1 MILDKRVAESV
12 LEPVLYRAR
21 TDDRV
26 RPGATYGPI
35 VREVYIVECN
45 TGGSGTVEIN
55 GKSFPISEGD
65 CYILLP
71 GDTVRHT
78 ASDDPRR
85 GVFCSLGG
93 KRVGQIL
100 SEIGITSES
109 PFAPPE
115 CFDEVTDIIK
125 RMIVINHEN
134 DMGADLRRT
143 ALVYEL
149 LGALTRGRAASD
161 RNHWVKRAMG
171 IFEANYHTDLT
182 VADVAAE
189 VGFDRAYFSIIF
201 KQHTGMSP
209 HAYLTSLRIGQA
221 CSLISDRGY
230 SVSEA
235 AVSVGLDP
243 RNFARLFS
251 RETGMTPS
259 EYKRKNA
266 HTAE

>member
-1 MILDKRVAESV
+1 MILDRRVAESV

-45 TGGSGTVEIN
+45 TGGTGTVEIN
-55 GKSFPISEGD
+55 GRSFPIAPGD

-78 ASDDPRR
+78 ASEDPRR

-100 SEIGITSES
+100 SEIGITSDS
-109 PFAPPE
+109 PFAAAE
-115 CFDEVTDIIK
+115 CFSEVVDIIN

-149 LGALTRGRAASD
+149 LGALTRGRASTD
-161 RNHWVKRAMG
+161 RNHWVKRAIG
-171 IFEANYHTDLT
+171 IFEANYHTDIS

-201 KQHTGMSP
+201 KQHTGMTP

-221 CSLISDRGY
+221 CNLISEKGC
-230 SVSEA
+230 SVAEV

-259 EYKRKNA
+259 EYKKKNY